1 MESHKACFLGKHV
14 FTGLVWLST
23 QRRSFGLKATLSQ
36 LEGELTI
43 SSTSVKEQQERM
55 GAVCSLSSSN
65 ASEQPVFFCRFF
77 YSSQCLDFHLS
88 FLPFLKVFKAFLF
101 LFLLFF
107 FYCGQSFF
115 CFFVFPII
123 WLFSFIC
130 LFGLFHF
137 CPLSP
142 WLSHVTFFLDVF
154 LCLLCYILFVCLSST
169 CSFSLSL
176 SCYFSFYPSL
186 SLSLLH
192 SCTDRAKA

>member
-1 MESHKACFLGKHV
+1 MEFRYTFFFFFRWRVLFIVESHKACFLRKHV
-14 FTGLVWLST
+14 FTGLIWLST
-23 QRRSFGLKATLSQ
+23 QRRSFGLKATLSR

-43 SSTSVKEQQERM
+43 SSTSAKEQQERM

-88 FLPFLKVFKAFLF
+88 FLLPFLKVFKAFF
-101 LFLLFF
+101 LIL

-123 WLFSFIC
+123 CLFSFIC

-142 WLSHVTFFLDVF
+142 
-154 LCLLCYILFVCLSST
+154 
-169 CSFSLSL
+169 
-176 SCYFSFYPSL
+176 
-186 SLSLLH
+186 
-192 SCTDRAKA
+192 

>member
-1 MESHKACFLGKHV
+1 MEFRYTFFFFFFRWRVLFIMESHKACFLGKHV

-107 FYCGQSFF
+107 FIVDSLSSASLSFPSF
-115 CFFVFPII
+115 DYSPSSASLVFSI
-123 WLFSFIC
+123 SV
-130 LFGLFHF
+130 
-137 CPLSP
+137 LSP
-142 WLSHVTFFLDVF
+142 HDFLM
-154 LCLLCYILFVCLSST
+154 LLSS
-169 CSFSLSL
+169 
-176 SCYFSFYPSL
+176 
-186 SLSLLH
+186 
-192 SCTDRAKA
+192 